1 MAVRLIVFDLDGTL
15 LGKDNRLSEYTI
27 SVLERA
33 SRIEGLTLM
42 AASGR
47 SRWAAELVLEGTDA
61 IDYVISSNGAVLYR
75 RRPTVTTVSRRVLT
89 PRRVSSLH
97 ARVSELLPSACW
109 AWETESGIVPDERFR
124 ELGTKPG
131 KELDELLA
139 SPDLELRGD
148 PESPIEERLVGFG
161 RIVRGLLTHPVLSCQ
176 DVVERLR
183 KHAPARLSSSSAMFI
198 EVTAPKIHKGLMLR
212 EFCARRGIGAHE
224 VVAYGDHLND
234 LTMLRWAG
242 RGIAMKG
249 GNPELLRRIAEQTEW
264 PHDQDG
270 AAYAIEKLLAEM

>member
-1 MAVRLIVFDLDGTL
+1 MFDLDGTL

-75 RRPTVTTVSRRVLT
+75 RPTGAIVSRYSLTLPRVAE
-89 PRRVSSLH
+89 LH
-97 ARVSELLPSACW
+97 ARVSELLPAACW
-109 AWETESGIVPDERFR
+109 AWETQSGIVPDEAFR
-124 ELGTKPG
+124 VLGTQPG

-139 SPDLELRGD
+139 SPDLELPGD
-148 PESPIEERLVGFG
+148 PGLPVEQRLAGFG
-161 RIVRGLLTHPVLSCQ
+161 RIVRGLLTHPELSCPE
-176 DVVERLR
+176 VVERLR
-183 KHAPARLSSSSAMFI
+183 RHVPARLSSSSAMFI
-198 EVTAPKIHKGLMLR
+198 EVTAPKIDKGARLR
-212 EFCARRGIGAHE
+212 AFCARHGIEAGE
-224 VVAYGDHLND
+224 VVAFGDHLND

-249 GNPELLRRIAEQTEW
+249 ANAELCRRIPEQTEW

-270 AAYAIEKLLAEM
+270 AAYAIEKLIAEM